1 MTMRLVSCMNVCFS
15 RDMDYYDDKVCL
27 LYECELL

>member
-15 RDMDYYDDKVCL
+15 NSMDYHDDKVCL
-27 LYECELL
+27 LYEC